1 MRFNLAVSRLGS
13 VANYKISP
21 VLYNRSGTVAA
32 ALWFSAGLLAVCLV
46 GIVIMFVVDRWHS
59 NLISN
64 MREAFAM
71 RFNLAVSRLGSVANY
86 KISPVL
92 YNRSGTVAAA
102 LWFSAGLLAVCLVGI
117 VIMFV
122 VDRWHS
128 NLISNMREQDPIFSA
143 PHGSSTTS
151 WGSLLPQ

>member
-1 MRFNLAVSRLGS
+1 
-13 VANYKISP
+13 
-21 VLYNRSGTVAA
+21 
-32 ALWFSAGLLAVCLV
+32 
-46 GIVIMFVVDRWHS
+46 
-59 NLISN
+59 
-64 MREAFAM
+64 M

-151 WGSLLPQ
+151 WGSLLPQSRSVSRDRSVPHTPHSAQLVG

>member
-64 MREAFAM
+64 
-71 RFNLAVSRLGSVANY
+71 GSV
-86 KISPVL
+86 SPRLRCELQNFSSFVQSIGDRCRRTL
-92 YNRSGTVAAA
+92 VFGRPVGGLSGGNCDNVRGGPVA
-102 LWFSAGLLAVCLVGI
+102 FEFNIKHERTGSY
-117 VIMFV
+117 
-122 VDRWHS
+122 
-128 NLISNMREQDPIFSA
+128 IFRPSR
-143 PHGSSTTS
+143 
-151 WGSLLPQ
+151 Q